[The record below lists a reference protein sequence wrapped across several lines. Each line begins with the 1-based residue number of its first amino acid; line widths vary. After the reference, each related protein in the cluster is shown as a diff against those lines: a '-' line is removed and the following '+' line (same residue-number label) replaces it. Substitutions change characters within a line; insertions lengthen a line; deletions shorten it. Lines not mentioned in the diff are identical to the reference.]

1 MKVPTR
7 QVVRLG
13 EIKHMIGARLDFS
26 SCRNT
31 LVGYTDNDGAYLVKS
46 YREILA
52 YLDTDGVVYYADDLV
67 YATEEER
74 LRQVKEGFTLLA
86 KREARAS
93 VA

>member
-1 MKVPTR
+1 MRVPTR

-13 EIKHMIGARLDFS
+13 EVKHMIHARLDFS

-31 LVGYTDNDGAYLVKS
+31 LVGYSDGDAYVVKS
-46 YREILA
+46 YKEVLA
-52 YLDTDGVVYYADDLV
+52 YLDTDGIVYYAEDLE
-67 YATEEER
+67 YASDEER
-74 LRQVKEGFTLLA
+74 LRQVKEGFALLA